1 MDELLTF
8 CATYGWQLALI
19 ALAGVI
25 ILGILKYADAFK
37 KIDKDKR
44 KPIYL
49 AISVGL
55 SLIGTA
61 VYLICLKQFNF
72 TYFLAIA
79 AAVYAL
85 NQTIYAVYETTTLK
99 DLVNGLIEK
108 FMEWVKSRKTETVV
122 DNTNDKLISATE
134 HEPNTDPDKD

>member
-1 MDELLTF
+1 MQQLLDF
-8 CATYGWQLALI
+8 CAQYGWQLALI
-19 ALAGVI
+19 ALGGVI
-25 ILGILKYADAFK
+25 VLGILKYANAFG

-61 VYLICLKQFNF
+61 VYLLIIKQFNF

-99 DLVNGLIEK
+99 DLINKLIEK
-108 FMEWVKSRKTETVV
+108 LMEWVKSRNETVTETT
-122 DNTNDKLISATE
+122 DNLTTATE
-134 HEPNTDPDKD
+134 HEPNTDSDKKE